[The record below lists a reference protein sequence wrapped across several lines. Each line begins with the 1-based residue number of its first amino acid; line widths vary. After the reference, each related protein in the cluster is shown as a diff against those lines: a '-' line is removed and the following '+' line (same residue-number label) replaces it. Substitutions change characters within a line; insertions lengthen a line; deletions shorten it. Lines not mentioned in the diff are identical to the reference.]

1 MKNISTSY
9 SQQYSK
15 KTSMLSQQTG
25 KKKKKKLKI
34 NMLPYNILFK
44 LGSKAVGS
52 FMTKRAEKSERKHQI
67 ALQEMQTGNE
77 RAKRNGSLI
86 LDLVLGAFILA
97 PLGILAYATFYGDM
111 AMLQKVE
118 FYFEQL
124 KNIPEVYLYL
134 IFIVVGGNYGISVTN
149 LLSNKKFKK

>member
-1 MKNISTSY
+1 
-9 SQQYSK
+9 
-15 KTSMLSQQTG
+15 
-25 KKKKKKLKI
+25 
-34 NMLPYNILFK
+34 MLPYRLLFNI
-44 LGSKAVGS
+44 GSKAVGT
-52 FMTKRAEKSERKHQI
+52 FMQRRQEKSQRKHDI
-67 ALQEMQTGNE
+67 AMREMATGNE

-97 PLGILAYATFYGDM
+97 PLGILAYATFYGDVT
-111 AMLQKVE
+111 MLEKVE

-149 LLSNKKFKK
+149 LLTNKKFK

>member
-1 MKNISTSY
+1 MI
-9 SQQYSK
+9 
-15 KTSMLSQQTG
+15 
-25 KKKKKKLKI
+25 
-34 NMLPYNILFK
+34 PYNILFR
-44 LGSKAVGS
+44 LGSKAVGT
-52 FMTKRAEKSERKHQI
+52 FMNRRSEKAERKHQI

-149 LLSNKKFKK
+149 LLSSKKFKK

>member
-1 MKNISTSY
+1 
-9 SQQYSK
+9 
-15 KTSMLSQQTG
+15 
-25 KKKKKKLKI
+25 
-34 NMLPYNILFK
+34 MLPYNLLFK
-44 LGSKAVGS
+44 VGSKAVGS
-52 FMTKRAEKSERKHQI
+52 FMTRRAEKSERKHQI

-111 AMLQKVE
+111 AMLKKVE

-124 KNIPEVYLYL
+124 KNIPEVYAEKAEIYIKLCDFSSA
-134 IFIVVGGNYGISVTN
+134 I
-149 LLSNKKFKK
+149 

>member
-1 MKNISTSY
+1 
-9 SQQYSK
+9 
-15 KTSMLSQQTG
+15 
-25 KKKKKKLKI
+25 
-34 NMLPYNILFK
+34 
-44 LGSKAVGS
+44 
-52 FMTKRAEKSERKHQI
+52 
-67 ALQEMQTGNE
+67 MQTGNE

-111 AMLQKVE
+111 AMLKKVE

>member
-1 MKNISTSY
+1 MI
-9 SQQYSK
+9 
-15 KTSMLSQQTG
+15 
-25 KKKKKKLKI
+25 
-34 NMLPYNILFK
+34 PYNILFK
-44 LGSKAVGS
+44 LGSKAVGT
-52 FMTKRAEKSERKHQI
+52 FMNRRAEKSDRKHQV
-67 ALQEMQTGNE
+67 ALQEMATGNE

-111 AMLQKVE
+111 QMLEKVE
-118 FYFEQL
+118 FYFKQL
-124 KNIPEVYLYL
+124 QNIPEVYLYL